1 MSTGSRTG
9 RAKRHDGGTAVTRD
23 DEDYYALLGVPR
35 DASPETVRH
44 VYRQLAR
51 AYHPDASPGNPVGEE
66 RLKRITEA
74 WETLSDPARRARYD
88 QGLGGRRQEQGASGQ
103 PETARRPQ
111 ADRLLASL
119 SPEAFS
125 LATEQPP
132 GWEYLL
138 FPQVLQ
144 DEIDACAPLKESYLR
159 GASLGPRESVTRAGL
174 QAWAD
179 PRLQHLDRLVA
190 DIESAINV
198 RLPPAFGEPGE
209 PGDLHELVAVAR
221 LVGARYREILE
232 WSLRIRGTDGP
243 RGFAAVIDALARFPD
258 DVLAKVESA
267 GRPLRDRT
275 ARGIARA
282 LAGHPV
288 ELEFRLDFE
297 LSHREE
303 FAAALKRLR

>member
-1 MSTGSRTG
+1 VTT
-9 RAKRHDGGTAVTRD
+9 DG
-23 DEDYYALLGVPR
+23 EDYYALLGVPR
-35 DASPETVRH
+35 DASLETIRH

-51 AYHPDASPGNPVGEE
+51 AYHPDAGPGNPVGEE
-66 RLKRITEA
+66 RLKRINEA
-74 WETLSDPARRARYD
+74 WETLSDPARRAQYD
-88 QGLGGRRQEQGASGQ
+88 QGLGGPDGGR
-103 PETARRPQ
+103 AREGRPREEGSDGRPAGRPAGGHGPQ
-111 ADRLLASL
+111 ADPLVSSL
-119 SPEAFS
+119 SPAARK

-144 DEIDACAPLKESYLR
+144 DEIDACAALKQSYLR
-159 GASLGPRESVTRAGL
+159 GASLGPREKVTRAGL

-179 PRLQHLDRLVA
+179 PRLKHLDRLVA

-232 WSLRIRGTDGP
+232 WSLRIRSADGP
-243 RGFAAVIDALARFPD
+243 RGFDAVAGALARFPD

-275 ARGIARA
+275 AAGIARA
-282 LAGHPV
+282 LAGYPV
-288 ELEFRLDFE
+288 ELEFRLNFE